1 MREILKEMKEN
12 VIVNKRKSREFVV
25 KRPRGEL
32 HKSFKYISFDAV
44 FLNLLLLFLVFI
56 HNKNYFSMILIC
68 PYIKLC

>member
-1 MREILKEMKEN
+1 MREILKEMSIKIQEN

-44 FLNLLLLFLVFI
+44 FFKIFYFYFLFLFI
-56 HNKNYFSMILIC
+56 IRIIFQ
-68 PYIKLC
+68 